1 MGSEEVGVVR
11 GVGKRAAWVLRRMAA
26 GEGGWGMDGL
36 LEVEEKTAAGDEGR
50 IGYAEE
56 DGIAEKDGVA
66 NGVETHALTDEKE
79 DTALLEARKR
89 AIASLDSAG
98 PTEPDLVGKKVADQ
112 LEKEN
117 EASIEPQIN
126 AVANGPAKTEENDQH
141 SVHATLDMIVT
152 IIGECYGQRDL
163 LDGRLLWEE
172 IEWMT
177 S

>member
-11 GVGKRAAWVLRRMAA
+11 GVGKRAGWVLRRMAA
-26 GEGGWGMDGL
+26 GEGGWGMDGRP
-36 LEVEEKTAAGDEGR
+36 EVEEEAAAGEEGQIGDAEDDGNVGGVGSHMMDE
-50 IGYAEE
+50 EE
-56 DGIAEKDGVA
+56 DGELAA
-66 NGVETHALTDEKE
+66 
-79 DTALLEARKR
+79 ARER
-89 AIASLDSAG
+89 VIASLDSAE
-98 PTEPDLVGKKVADQ
+98 PRKPDLVGKAVQDQ

-117 EASIEPQIN
+117 EISVEPQVDI
-126 AVANGPAKTEENDQH
+126 VAKGPTKREENDLH

-177 S
+177 N